1 VKEAERLTTKPG
13 QDNFV
18 LTLWPRGRADSPTLP
33 VYLAID
39 SQQAEDLSSLLQG
52 WLQNQRAATRRLDD
66 SSSHAPR
73 FDPIALPPALT
84 FLSRAPLRSETKTAI
99 DA

>member
-1 VKEAERLTTKPG
+1 VKEAERLTTIPG

-52 WLQNQRAATRRLDD
+52 WLQNQRAASRPMTDTVTSTL
-66 SSSHAPR
+66 R
-73 FDPIALPPALT
+73 FDPIVLPSALT
-84 FLSRAPLRSETKTAI
+84 FLSRTPLRSENKTAI

>member
-1 VKEAERLTTKPG
+1 VKEAERLTTIPG

-18 LTLWPRGRADSPTLP
+18 LTLWPRGRPDSPTLP

-52 WLQNQRAATRRLDD
+52 WLQNQRAATRQLDD
-66 SSSHAPR
+66 SLSHTPR
-73 FDPIALPPALT
+73 FDPILLPPALT
-84 FLSRAPLRSETKTAI
+84 FLSRAPLRSESKAAI

>member
-1 VKEAERLTTKPG
+1 VKEAERLTTIPG
-13 QDNFV
+13 QDKFV

-39 SQQAEDLSSLLQG
+39 PEQAEDLSSLLQG
-52 WLQNQRAATRRLDD
+52 WLQNQRAITRQSSD
-66 SSSHAPR
+66 SASQTPSFAP
-73 FDPIALPPALT
+73 IVLPPALT